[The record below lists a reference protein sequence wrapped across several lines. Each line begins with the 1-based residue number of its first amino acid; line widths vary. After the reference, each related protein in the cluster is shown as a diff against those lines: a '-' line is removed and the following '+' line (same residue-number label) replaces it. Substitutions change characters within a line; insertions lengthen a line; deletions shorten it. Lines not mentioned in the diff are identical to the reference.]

1 MIKSSEDKSVA
12 RASAES
18 EAHSTSSATSR
29 GARELELGEPQR
41 RLGESD
47 QRHLHEDNQAA
58 IRVANNGRSYSD
70 ETRRIK
76 RVVALSSDAW
86 ITANSLC
93 LVVQLK
99 TRLQTLL
106 QSLYKVVN
114 S

>member
-47 QRHLHEDNQAA
+47 QRHLHEDNQAV
-58 IRVANNGRSYSD
+58 IHVANNGRSYSD

-76 RVVALSSDAW
+76 RVVDAW